1 MENNEK
7 IKILIV
13 KLSSFGD
20 IVHTMPAYKFLR
32 SSLPGARIKWLVE
45 KRFAPLLSLI
55 KGIDSIHT
63 ADTFAWRR
71 RPFSVKTLRDI
82 WRLRKALR
90 ASDFDLAVDFQGL
103 LKSAALAKISGTDI
117 RIGFSNRFLKEGA
130 AAYLYNKRITP
141 DTARTN
147 VVYKN
152 LSLAEGLITGI
163 QEWLPSHKIN
173 IKKAKADEDCAQL
186 FSPNPA
192 EAGII
197 ADTLKKAGIKDFA
210 LMHTGSSSP
219 NKLLPVETQ
228 ARLCDLLWT
237 DRRLAPVLCGI
248 GKDIENARLI
258 VSLCPFSKPFIL
270 ETSSLA
276 ELAEAMRLS
285 YVFIGPDSGPL
296 HLAAALGVKV
306 IGYYGPT
313 DPKRN
318 GPIGKNAKIIEP
330 ASGCRKPS
338 CWKKCP
344 DNVCLKSLKAAD
356 ILKKIP

>member
-20 IVHTMPAYKFLR
+20 IVHTLPAFMLLR
-32 SSLPGARIKWLVE
+32 GSLPGARIEWLVE
-45 KRFAPLLSLI
+45 KRFAPLLGLV
-55 KGIDSIHT
+55 KGIDKIHS

-71 RPFSVKTLRDI
+71 RLFSPKTLGDI
-82 WRLRKALR
+82 GRLRKALR
-90 ASDFDLAVDFQGL
+90 TASFDLAIDFQGL
-103 LKSAALAKISGTDI
+103 LKSAALAKISGAGI
-117 RIGFSNRFLKEGA
+117 RVGFARRFLKERA

-141 DTARTN
+141 DTLQAN
-147 VVYKN
+147 VVFKN
-152 LSLAEGLITGI
+152 ISLAEGLIAGI
-163 QEWLPSHKIN
+163 REWYPSYKIN
-173 IKKAKADEDCAQL
+173 IIKTAAYVDCTRL

-192 EAGII
+192 AVRIT
-197 ADTLKKAGIKDFA
+197 ADGLKNAGIKDFA
-210 LMHTGSSSP
+210 LLHTGSSSP

-237 DRRLAPVLCGI
+237 ERRLAPVLCGS
-248 GKDIENARLI
+248 GKDIENARRI
-258 VSLCPFSKPFIL
+258 VSLCRSSKPFIL
-270 ETSSLA
+270 ETSSIA

-296 HLAAALGVKV
+296 HLAAALGAKV

-318 GPIGKNAKIIEP
+318 GPLGKNAKIIEP

-338 CWKKCP
+338 CWKKCT
-344 DNVCLKSLKAAD
+344 DNACLKYLDAQAVLNEID
-356 ILKKIP
+356 

>member
-1 MENNEK
+1 MKNNEK
-7 IKILIV
+7 VKILIV

-20 IVHTMPAYKFLR
+20 IVHTMPAYMFLR
-32 SSLPGARIKWLVE
+32 SSLPGAHIEWLVE
-45 KRFAPLLSLI
+45 KRFAPLLGLVR
-55 KGIDSIHT
+55 GIDKIHT
-63 ADTFAWRR
+63 VDTFAWRR
-71 RPFSVKTLRDI
+71 CPFSLKTLKEI
-82 WRLRKALR
+82 GSLRKALR
-90 ASDFDLAVDFQGL
+90 AEDLDLAVDFQGL
-103 LKSAALAKISGTDI
+103 LKSAALTKISGAGI
-117 RIGFSNRFLKEGA
+117 RAGFARPFLKERA
-130 AAYLYNKRITP
+130 AAYLYNRRITP
-141 DTARTN
+141 DIARTN
-147 VVYKN
+147 VIFKN
-152 LSLAEGLITGI
+152 LSLAEELIAGI
-163 QEWLPSHKIN
+163 REWLPLYEIN
-173 IKKAKADEDCAQL
+173 IKKTEADAVCSQL

-197 ADTLKKAGIKDFA
+197 ADRLKNAGIKNFA
-210 LMHTGSSSP
+210 LIHTGSSSP